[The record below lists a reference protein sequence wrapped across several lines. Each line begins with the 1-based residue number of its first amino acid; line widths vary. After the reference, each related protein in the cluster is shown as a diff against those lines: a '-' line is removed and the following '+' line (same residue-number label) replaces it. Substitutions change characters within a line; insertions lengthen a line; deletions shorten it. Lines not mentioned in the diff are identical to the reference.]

1 MPLHNPLLRRQIR
14 LAIQP
19 QKTSLLC
26 AFGLL
31 ASLPVASI
39 QAAETHKQ
47 WSCNPSADGS
57 SWVCNERTVTGPGY
71 ERPKHSF
78 KRISRKTASADA
90 GTPSQARNLPAAE
103 TDWVDEKLLSEEQK
117 LALRPGCCGAYIEP
131 TRDDEDAKLKPS
143 QAALKATADRSE
155 LQKDSVAK
163 LDGDVRLTQ
172 GYRLLESDTALL
184 NQEANTAKLNGNI
197 RLREPGLL
205 LTGAQADI
213 DMNSDTA
220 VINDASY
227 LLHEAGLR
235 GDASTLT
242 HTGDNRM
249 VMQDASFTQC
259 EPDSNMWEFE
269 SSELEL
275 DPNSG
280 QGKGKHVRL
289 KIKGVPVFYTPYI
302 QFPISGERM
311 SGFLFPSI
319 GSSDDNGID
328 IATPYYLNLA
338 PNYDMT
344 ITPRFISDRGEML
357 EVEGRHLSRHT
368 ATDISVAYLADD
380 KGGQD
385 DQLDEQVELGA
396 LTEAEA
402 YPYEGED
409 RWLVDFNHKG
419 NYSSGLYTNID
430 YTRVSDIDYF
440 RDLDT
445 VSLAVSSTTHL
456 KESGTVGYNS
466 AHWNSSI
473 KVEQFQTIARDT
485 TTPYQQMPRINV
497 DGEYDLGWDLKTE
510 LNHEYT
516 DFDHRDADD
525 ESWITG
531 DRWFLDYKITWDKE
545 WVWGFFKPSAKIKH
559 LSYNLDKDSLVDG
572 SDESPN
578 ITVPQGSLDMGL
590 YFEREG
596 SLFGRGY
603 IQTFEPRAYYFYS
616 DYESHDELFGIAQ
629 AGTGAPNRNVDFDT
643 SELTFTY
650 SQLFRDSRFAGHDR
664 IGDDNRLSLGLTTRF
679 IEAATGIERF
689 SASVGQIYYYDDRI
703 VDLTANSATAKTIE
717 ENLENTSE
725 IAIAM
730 SARIG
735 DHWQFNS
742 DLLFDED
749 DNNKASRGNI
759 SLRYRDDNY
768 NLFNIGYRYVRNNPV
783 ADINDVD
790 GDGDFGELIDRDVEQ
805 ADLSFAL
812 PIGGDW
818 SVVGRYNHDVTNS
831 RELETLAGLE
841 YSSCCYRVR
850 VIARRWLD
858 NDLHTV
864 IDDTLLEEDQGIFFE
879 FQLRGLGGIGSK
891 VSGALSDG
899 IYGYDLREENLK

>member
-14 LAIQP
+14 LATQP

-26 AFGLL
+26 ALGLL
-31 ASLPVASI
+31 ASLPVAPI
-39 QAAETHKQ
+39 QAAETHQQ
-47 WSCNPSADGS
+47 WSCSPSADGA
-57 SWVCNERTVTGPGY
+57 SWICNERTVPGPSY

-78 KRISRKTASADA
+78 KRISRKAASADA
-90 GTPSQARNLPAAE
+90 GTPSKARNLPAAQ

-117 LALRPGCCGAYIEP
+117 QAMRPGCCGAYVEP
-131 TRDDEDAKLKPS
+131 TRDDEDANLKPS
-143 QAALKATADRSE
+143 EASLKASANSSE

-172 GYRLLESDTALL
+172 GYRLLESDSALL
-184 NQEANTAKLNGNI
+184 NQEANTAKLTGNI

-213 DMNSDTA
+213 DMNSDDA
-220 VINDASY
+220 VITDASY

-235 GDASTLT
+235 GDATTLK
-242 HTGDNRM
+242 HLGDNRM
-249 VMQDASFTQC
+249 VMEDATFTQC

-302 QFPISGERM
+302 QFPISGQRM

-319 GSSDDNGID
+319 GSSDDNGVD

-357 EVEGRHLSRHT
+357 EVEARHLSQHT
-368 ATDISVAYLADD
+368 ESDISIAYLADD

-385 DQLDEQVELGA
+385 DQLDEQVDLGN
-396 LTEAEA
+396 LTEDEA
-402 YPYEGED
+402 YRYKGED
-409 RWLVDFNHKG
+409 RWLADINHKG
-419 NYSSGLYTNID
+419 NFGNGIYTLID

-456 KESGTVGYNS
+456 KESGTIGYRTAN
-466 AHWNSSI
+466 WNSSV
-473 KVEQFQTIARDT
+473 KVEQFQTIARNT

-497 DGEYDLGWDLKTE
+497 DGSYDLGWNLKAE
-510 LNHEYT
+510 LNNEYT

-525 ESWITG
+525 EVWVTG
-531 DRWFLDYKITWDKE
+531 QRAFLDYGITWDKE
-545 WVWGFFKPSAKIKH
+545 WVWGFFKPSVMVKH
-559 LSYNLDKDSLVDG
+559 LSYELDDKHLDADANDSPSV
-572 SDESPN
+572 
-578 ITVPQGSLDMGL
+578 TVPQGSLDMGL

-596 SLFGRGY
+596 SLLGRGY
-603 IQTFEPRAYYFYS
+603 IQTFEPRLFYFYS
-616 DYESHDELFGIAQ
+616 DYESHDELFDV
-629 AGTGAPNRNVDFDT
+629 AGTRDIDFDT

-650 SQLFRDSRFAGHDR
+650 SQLFRDRRFSGHDR
-664 IGDDNRLSLGLTTRF
+664 IGDDNRLSVGLTTRF

-689 SASVGQIYYYDDRI
+689 SASVGQIYYYDDRA
-703 VDLTANSATAKTIE
+703 VDLSVNSATAKTLT
-717 ENLENTSE
+717 ENLEDTSE
-725 IAIAM
+725 IAVAM

-735 DHWQFNS
+735 DYWQFNS

-749 DNNKASRGNI
+749 DNNKTSRGSM

-768 NLFNIGYRYVRNNPV
+768 NLFNIGYRYVRKDAV
-783 ADINDVD
+783 ADVNDVD
-790 GDGDFGELIDRDVEQ
+790 NDGDVAELIDRDIEQ
-805 ADLSFAL
+805 ADVSFAL
-812 PIGGDW
+812 PIGGNW
-818 SVVGRYNHDVTNS
+818 SAVARYNHDVTNS

-841 YSSCCYRVR
+841 YSDCCYRVR
-850 VIARRWLD
+850 VVARRWLD

-891 VSGALSDG
+891 VNGVLSDG